1 MKRLPVF
8 ATLVVVIAVAIMI
21 RLGFWQLARM
31 HEKEALLA
39 RYAAAQQS
47 QAEVPFPATPAEVD
61 AALYHRS
68 RVDCVKVMAPTSI
81 AGRNLRGESGLAQ
94 LVQCRNPQGSSYPVV
109 LGWSRD
115 PAPSGWQGGEVT
127 GWVGPGPKLVADP
140 PLAGLEANARPDPN
154 DIANNHLSYAVQ
166 WFLFALTAS
175 VIYAVAVRKRML
187 G

>member
-31 HEKEALLA
+31 HEKEALLE
-39 RYAAAQQS
+39 RYAAAQSS
-47 QAEVPFPATPAEVD
+47 QTEVKFPAVPPEVD
-61 AALYHRS
+61 GALYHRS
-68 RVDCVKVMAPTSI
+68 AIDCVKVSAPTSI

-94 LVQCRNPQGSSYPVV
+94 LVQCQDPEGSTYPVV
-109 LGWSRD
+109 LGWSRS
-115 PAPSGWQGGEVT
+115 PVPSGWQGGKVS
-127 GWVGPGPKLVADP
+127 GWIAPGPKLVADP

-154 DIANNHLSYAVQ
+154 DIPNNHLSYAVQ

-175 VIYAVAVRKRML
+175 VIYAVAVCKRMR